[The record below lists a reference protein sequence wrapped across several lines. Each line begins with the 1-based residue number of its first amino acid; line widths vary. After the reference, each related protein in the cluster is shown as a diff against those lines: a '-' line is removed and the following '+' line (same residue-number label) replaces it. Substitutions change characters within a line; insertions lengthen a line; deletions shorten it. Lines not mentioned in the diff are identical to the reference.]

1 MDLGL
6 SLQGTLGTVQYTGG
20 PSEKL
25 IAGGIKGA
33 VDLGPGHLCL
43 PDILVSMQEGGFT
56 LYWRAMLVDPGP
68 GHLCLPVILDSMQE
82 GRCTLDW
89 WTG

>member
-43 PDILVSMQEGGFT
+43 PDKLVSMQEG
-56 LYWRAMLVDPGP
+56 R
-68 GHLCLPVILDSMQE
+68 
-82 GRCTLDW
+82 
-89 WTG
+89 